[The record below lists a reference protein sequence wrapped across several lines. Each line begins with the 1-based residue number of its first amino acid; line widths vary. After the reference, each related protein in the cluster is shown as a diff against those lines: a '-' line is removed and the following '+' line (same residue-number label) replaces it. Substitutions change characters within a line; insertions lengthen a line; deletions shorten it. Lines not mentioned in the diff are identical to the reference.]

1 MAVQKGK
8 DLLIRI
14 DDGAGG
20 FVAVA
25 GLRARRLALDAQ
37 TVDVTHAES
46 AGRWREL
53 LAQAG
58 VRRASL
64 TGAGVFRDEAS
75 DALMRALFFEGA
87 LRPFQVVVPGLGRL
101 QGPFQ
106 VAALAYRGDHAG
118 ELAFEMTLESAGEIT
133 FAPA

>member
-1 MAVQKGK
+1 MAVQKGR

-14 DDGAGG
+14 DDGTGA

-25 GLRARRLALDAQ
+25 GLRARRLSLDAG

-53 LAQAG
+53 LAEAG
-58 VRRASL
+58 PRRASL

-75 DALMRALFFEGA
+75 DALLRALFFAGGVRA
-87 LRPFQVVVPGLGRL
+87 FQIVIPGLGQL

-106 VAALAYRGDHAG
+106 IAGLDYRGDHAG
-118 ELAFEMTLESAGEIT
+118 ELAFEIALESAGELA
-133 FAPA
+133 FAPL